1 MKKLAVLVV
10 LFLVGMTAQA
20 NQVTNLDHSQERG
33 IRYNSSKSIQFVQRG
48 VTFIVHSNGTF
59 TYRASRGNNVVS
71 NVGRRGARR
80 TAPGHSYG
88 VSYVNNSYSPNVS
101 YNSYGQISRV
111 GRNIIRYNRY
121 GIVQSIGNV
130 RLRYNNGCLVRAGNM
145 HIRYNRNGRIINT
158 YGTIY

>member
-1 MKKLAVLVV
+1 MKKLAVLAV

-59 TYRASRGNNVVS
+59 TYRASQANNAVH
-71 NVGRRGARR
+71 NVGRRSPR
-80 TAPGHSYG
+80 TAPGHTYG
-88 VSYVNNSYSPNVS
+88 VSYANTSYSPNVS
-101 YNSYGQISRV
+101 YNSNGQIARV

-121 GIVQSIGNV
+121 GTVQSIGNV

-145 HIRYNRNGRIINT
+145 HIQYNSYGRIINT
-158 YGTIY
+158 NGNIY